1 MGESGEV
8 GEVAEQQPAPAP
20 GGPTDAPPPPPPG
33 ATPWAGPRRV
43 RRDTTRGMLGG
54 VAAGLARHLD
64 VDVVWVRLAFVLTT
78 VFVSG
83 FGLVAYVAAWIIIP
97 AGDDAEAGAPGGGA
111 RTEPVGRGAA
121 FWTGVGLVALG
132 ALLLLDLVLTPL
144 RSRLGIATTGDIV
157 LPLLLIVAGVL
168 VWRAGRDRSGGP
180 SGGHREGEGLGRRVE
195 RWTEEVEPRV
205 EAWAERLDARAEA
218 FDARLE
224 ERAAARSRSRV
235 APVTFGAALLTLG
248 TMWLLATLGVAAVTT
263 TRVLAATLLV
273 LGVGLLVGAFRGR
286 GRGLVATGL
295 LLAPVVLVATVAP
308 QLPGGFGALRLD
320 DGGLRIE
327 GEDARA
333 VRPET
338 LAALP
343 GSYEFAAGRATVD
356 LRALTPADV
365 AAAGT
370 TTLDV
375 EFGAGELTVLL
386 PEDVTVDVAV
396 ELGIGRVR
404 IAGTETSGVGLDRRT
419 VLDGGAGVLVVR
431 IEQGV
436 GTVTVSR

>member
-1 MGESGEV
+1 MS
-8 GEVAEQQPAPAP
+8 EQQPGAAS
-20 GGPTDAPPPPPPG
+20 DAPPPPPPG
-33 ATPWAGPRRV
+33 ATPWSRPRRV

-64 VDVVWVRLAFVLTT
+64 VDVVWVRLAFVLST

-97 AGDDAEAGAPGGGA
+97 VGDDAEAGARGGDAWTGG
-111 RTEPVGRGAA
+111 GRGAA
-121 FWTGVGLVALG
+121 FWTGVVLVALG
-132 ALLLLDLVLTPL
+132 ALLLLDLLLTPL
-144 RSRLGIATTGDIV
+144 RTRLGIASSGEIL

-168 VWRAGRDRSGGP
+168 VWRAGRDGSGRPRGP
-180 SGGHREGEGLGRRVE
+180 DGDRPPGEGLGRRVE
-195 RWTEEVEPRV
+195 RWAEEAEPRV
-205 EAWAERLDARAEA
+205 EAWAERIDARAEA

-224 ERAAARSRSRV
+224 QRAATRSRSRV

-248 TMWLLATLGVAAVTT
+248 VLWLLATLDVAGVTA

-273 LGVGLLVGAFRGR
+273 VGIGLLAGAFRGR
-286 GRGLVATGL
+286 GRGLIATGL
-295 LLAPVVLVATVAP
+295 LLAPVVLLATLAP
-308 QLPGGFGALRLD
+308 QLPGGLGALRLD

-386 PEDVTVDVAV
+386 PDDVTVDVSV
-396 ELGIGRVR
+396 ELGLGRVR

-419 VLDGGAGVLVVR
+419 VLDGGVGVLVVR

-436 GTVTVSR
+436 GSVTVSR